1 MMVMLPL
8 RLTGRR
14 ITRLVNS
21 EYFSKIWST
30 GALKNLRKYSA
41 LSASPGAAGL
51 AAVGPGAGRAA
62 GLSGAGGP
70 TSPAAFPPGLTFGAR
85 FAAGTAGIATTLVFI
100 RAGRFVSP
108 ASVLRLASGRLV
120 ATPGR
125 SGTAAPAATGGFVG
139 AAAGFVSASGAA
151 PANWVS
157 VWAVTSEKDR
167 SAVFTVLRELVLLR
181 VTVWPNSGRQPV

>member
-1 MMVMLPL
+1 MIVMLPV

-14 ITRLVNS
+14 ITRVVNS

-51 AAVGPGAGRAA
+51 AAVGSGAGRPA

-70 TSPAAFPPGLTFGAR
+70 TCPAAFATGLTFGAR
-85 FAAGTAGIATTLVFI
+85 FGAGTAGIAITLVFI

-108 ASVLRLASGRLV
+108 PSVLRLASGRLV

-125 SGTAAPAATGGFVG
+125 SGMAAPAATGGVVG
-139 AAAGFVSASGAA
+139 AAARVVSA
-151 PANWVS
+151 
-157 VWAVTSEKDR
+157 
-167 SAVFTVLRELVLLR
+167 
-181 VTVWPNSGRQPV
+181 